1 MKRNNTRDY
10 IVITALA
17 LLGAGLLFYSMLF
30 PPASAMAALPQHS
43 LSMDNGPQVTPTCV
57 PG

>member
-1 MKRNNTRDY
+1 M
-10 IVITALA
+10 ITALA
-17 LLGAGLLFYSMLF
+17 LLGAGLLFYSILF